1 MIGQNFRVRPGA
13 DSSEIEFM
21 ENDTLTRLVA
31 RFIIENKDQILSN
44 NTVAFNIKREI
55 IDSTYS
61 AMYKDINYSYTL
73 RDVKVITKELD
84 TIKIPTIVKTPYDFG
99 RKVGIK
105 ERIKILFTGR
115 L

>member
-1 MIGQNFRVRPGA
+1 MIGQSFRVRPGA

-21 ENDTLTRLVA
+21 ENETLTRLVA
-31 RFIIENKDQILSN
+31 RFIVENKDQILSN

-55 IDSTYS
+55 IDSTYGNL
-61 AMYKDINYSYTL
+61 YKDINYSYTL
-73 RDVKVITKELD
+73 RDVKVIIEELN
-84 TIKIPTIVKTPYDFG
+84 TIKIPTIAKTPYDFG

>member
-1 MIGQNFRVRPGA
+1 MIGQSFRVRPGA

-21 ENDTLTRLVA
+21 ENETLTRLVA
-31 RFIIENKDQILSN
+31 RFIVENKDQLLKKTI
-44 NTVAFNIKREI
+44 AFKIR
-55 IDSTYS
+55 
-61 AMYKDINYSYTL
+61 KDIISSPCGPGERDISYSYSL
-73 RDVKVITKELD
+73 KDVKVITEELD
-84 TIKIPTIVKTPYDFG
+84 TIKIPTIAKTPYDFG